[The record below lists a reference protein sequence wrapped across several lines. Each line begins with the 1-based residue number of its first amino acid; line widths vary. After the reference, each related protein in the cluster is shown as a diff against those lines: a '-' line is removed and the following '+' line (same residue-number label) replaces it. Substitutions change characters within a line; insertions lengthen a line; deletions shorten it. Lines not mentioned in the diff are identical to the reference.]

1 MFNMPQ
7 KQPLKKKMFVGI
19 SKAVSTFQVPDE
31 KLTCFD
37 LALLQK
43 YAKAIAEDKTAAE
56 PSTASG
62 RPRPPLPFPT
72 WISWFPESVEV
83 FLSFTYSW
91 DSQGASQA
99 GAKLDKEGINKDL
112 TV

>member
-7 KQPLKKKMFVGI
+7 KQPLKKKKMFVGI

-62 RPRPPLPFPT
+62 RPPLPFPT

-99 GAKLDKEGINKDL
+99 GAKHDKERINKDL